1 MGKAGDW
8 GTQFPDTT
16 EEAGRHTG
24 AGVAATLG
32 DSWDNTQTE
41 QINRKT
47 NILGDRID
55 KNTGRQMGRQ
65 KGMLGDTG
73 GTDLRQSRWMENGQA
88 ERVDRRETV
97 HKHTAP
103 GAHHGS

>member
-1 MGKAGDW
+1 MGKAGDE
-8 GTQFPDTT
+8 GTQSPDTT

-24 AGVAATLG
+24 AGVGWGTLR

-47 NILGDRID
+47 NILGDRIV

-88 ERVDRRETV
+88 ERE
-97 HKHTAP
+97 
-103 GAHHGS
+103 

>member
-1 MGKAGDW
+1 MG
-8 GTQFPDTT
+8 GTQSPDTT

-24 AGVAATLG
+24 AGVAGTLG

-73 GTDLRQSRWMENGQA
+73 GIDLRQSRWMEKWTSRKSRQKGNRPQTHSPWCTP
-88 ERVDRRETV
+88 R
-97 HKHTAP
+97 
-103 GAHHGS
+103 